1 MEFTH
6 TQPDND
12 WCHPEITYL
21 RDNVI
26 DNSFPRAS
34 VGILTILG
42 LCVYLY
48 FFTSKRRSWNFFH
61 TSVSNPLVLPD
72 VFLRFLIF
80 KRSKFQYTNDSNDK
94 SDPIAVLESFRA
106 MPHLSR
112 RSGSSRTCCCLRCVH
127 SPRGLSCR
135 LPAHLIPYV
144 EIIMHFA

>member
-1 MEFTH
+1 MLSRDYH
-6 TQPDND
+6 L
-12 WCHPEITYL
+12 YL

-26 DNSFPRAS
+26 DTSFPRAS
-34 VGILTILG
+34 VGIKTILG

-61 TSVSNPLVLPD
+61 TSHSVLFQILLFCQMS
-72 VFLRFLIF
+72 FLDLGFSMIF

-135 LPAHLIPYV
+135 LPAHLVPYV